1 MLDIQ
6 KRSVSLILVQRPRA
20 VHLRR
25 QLVVKQL
32 QRGIRSEN
40 GMGGIFNR
48 VPLFSVGAF
57 QHTVRITEYYN
68 GVEQNSMEISF
79 CSASANSKIYARSD
93 VQYYGF
99 DRAIFSQQRQLGYI

>member
-1 MLDIQ
+1 M
-6 KRSVSLILVQRPRA
+6 SLILVQRPRA

-25 QLVVKQL
+25 HLVVKL

-48 VPLFSVGAF
+48 VPLFSAGEF
-57 QHTVRITEYYN
+57 QHTVRINEYYY